1 MKTKLELDEI
11 EKRIDYE
18 SLIKK
23 LDALSVTG
31 EFSER
36 RKVTDLLDKLKPAL
50 LRAREKHVPIRV
62 LAKYVIDSGI
72 PLTEAT
78 FRKYLAGYEPKKKK
92 SRAFNRKKS
101 KPETSAGTVSINE
114 VTIVSSPVLPSVV
127 PPVGKPAI
135 PVLEKVVPESGKLPE
150 KILPP
155 RLARRNK

>member
-1 MKTKLELDEI
+1 MKTKLELDEL

-18 SLIKK
+18 SLIQK
-23 LDALSVTG
+23 LDALCVTG

-50 LRAREKHVPIRV
+50 LRAREKHVPVRV

-72 PLTEAT
+72 PITEAT

-92 SRAFNRKKS
+92 SRSLNRKKGT
-101 KPETSAGTVSINE
+101 PEKSVGNTLEND
-114 VTIVSSPVLPSVV
+114 VTIVSSPVL
-127 PPVGKPAI
+127 
-135 PVLEKVVPESGKLPE
+135 PVLEKVVPESGKPSE